1 MILYNVTINV
11 DDEIHD
17 EWLSW
22 MKTVHVPDVLAT
34 GCFLEGRIFKINVD
48 EQQGRSY
55 SFQYRA
61 HTMQDYERYR
71 ANFAPAMQK
80 DVTDK
85 YGGKFVAFRT
95 ILEEV

>member
-17 EWLSW
+17 EWLDW
-22 MKTVHVPDVLAT
+22 MKTVHVPDVLST
-34 GCFLEGRIFKINVD
+34 GCFLEGRIFRIKVE

-61 HTMQDYERYR
+61 NTMEDYDRYR
-71 ANFAPAMQK
+71 VNFAPAKQK
-80 DVTDK
+80 DVMDK
-85 YGGKFVAFRT
+85 YAGKFVAFRT
-95 ILEEV
+95 LLEEV

>member
-17 EWLSW
+17 EWLNW
-22 MKTVHVPDVLAT
+22 MKTVHVPDVLST
-34 GCFLEGRIFKINVD
+34 GCFIEGRIFRIKVD

-61 HTMQDYERYR
+61 STMEDYERYR
-71 ANFAPAMQK
+71 ATFAPVMQK

-85 YGGKFVAFRT
+85 YAGKFVAFRT
-95 ILEEV
+95 LLEEV